1 MRNKLSKNCKKI
13 LAMKK
18 KQSALNRFFNAFLPE
33 ARYRN
38 TKIEHPKASR
48 KDIFSFLK

>member
-1 MRNKLSKNCKKI
+1 MNRQIKTNYKRFSR
-13 LAMKK
+13 MKK
-18 KQSALNRFFNAFLPE
+18 KQSALKRFFYAFLPE
-33 ARYRN
+33 AVYRN

>member
-1 MRNKLSKNCKKI
+1 MRNNLKKNYKTF
-13 LAMKK
+13 LRVKK
-18 KQSALNRFFNAFLPE
+18 KQSILKRFFNAFLPE
-33 ARYRN
+33 AVYRN

>member
-1 MRNKLSKNCKKI
+1 MNRQIKANYKKFSR
-13 LAMKK
+13 MKK

-33 ARYRN
+33 AIYRN